1 MPAKK
6 TIHAARQMGPR
17 QAAEYLREHFPMED
31 QVREIQAMLA
41 SGGRLTNLAHGIAIE
56 LGIAE
61 DEALSAALVDSLKM
75 NPADL
80 SVGYGGQ
87 VNRDVAQRS
96 EFAGKG
102 PMFSRMKEAAGEDT
116 VPRAEEAP
124 KSAD

>member
-1 MPAKK
+1 MGAKK
-6 TIHAARQMGPR
+6 SIQAARQMTPR
-17 QAAEYLREHFPMED
+17 EAADYLRQHFSKSE
-31 QVREIQAMLA
+31 QVTELQAMLA
-41 SGGRLTNLAHGIAIE
+41 AGGAVTNLAHGVAIE

-61 DEALSAALVDSLKM
+61 DDELAEALTDSLKM

-87 VNRDVAQRS
+87 VNRDVAKRS

-116 VPRAEEAP
+116 VPGGDGASE
-124 KSAD
+124 

>member
-1 MPAKK
+1 MAATKS
-6 TIHAARQMGPR
+6 IQAARQMSPR
-17 QAAEYLREHFPMED
+17 EAAEYLRKNFPKEA
-31 QVREIQAMLA
+31 QVAELQAMLA
-41 SGGRLTNLAHGIAIE
+41 AGGRVTNLAHGIAIE

-61 DEALSAALVDSLKM
+61 DDELHEALVESLKM

-116 VPRAEEAP
+116 VTG
-124 KSAD
+124 ADEKASE